1 MANFIIVHRIQFCKG
16 QRIQCIHCDRAGGHD
31 LTDKHI
37 LHLVRFKVV
46 ETEDG
51 VKPLAEFLL
60 VVLVLGQVSAWGT
73 ARDRSTFKCLHARL
87 RICTID
93 ASKPDLRL

>member
-16 QRIQCIHCDRAGGHD
+16 QRNQCIHCDRAGGHD

-46 ETEDG
+46 QTEDG
-51 VKPLAEFLL
+51 VKPLADFVL
-60 VVLVLGQVSAWGT
+60 VVLVLAQFSAWGHCKGSQYFQMPS
-73 ARDRSTFKCLHARL
+73 R
-87 RICTID
+87 
-93 ASKPDLRL
+93 